1 VKFEGSLDAFSLPDI
16 FQLLSFTKKSG
27 GLRLRHGRGEGVV
40 WFVDGFVTGATSDI
54 AHQALARR
62 VAGLGLASPE
72 AFRQAVETSARSG
85 GTVGVARALLDAGA
99 VDADHLRATVTAA
112 ATDAVSEL
120 LRWPTGDFTLVDL
133 PNPDDVGVV
142 LPSDTIVTQAAER
155 ATAWQ
160 SLAEILPSPDVVLVL
175 WPAAPDADS
184 VLTPEEWSL
193 LALVDGRRSVGAI
206 VALTGRGQFS
216 VVSTLAELVRRGL
229 LHPKGAQDPVA
240 ELEATLSM
248 LAPLESGVA
257 AAARTQPDPGPV
269 EPPHGPT
276 MDEWAAASTQVDE
289 VAHGAADDPA
299 DHPAGDAAE
308 NHQGSEPDA
317 PHAGPFSATPPPDRP
332 DVVELGSVA
341 DVEPSDPVVA
351 DLDLDSVDTPP
362 LLTLALSRVDSNT
375 EAEPSGA
382 VGDDDSDE
390 ELEHP
395 AVLPRLGGAHV
406 PGDVI
411 PPRAEPFLP
420 SRQPEHPETMSPI
433 AARLAGLS
441 SVPSGASVGNAA
453 IATDPQSSALI
464 ERDPSVNRS
473 LLLRLIAGVRGL

>member
-85 GTVGVARALLDAGA
+85 GTVGVARALLDVGA
-99 VDADHLRATVTAA
+99 VDADHLRAIVTAA

-142 LPSDTIVTQAAER
+142 LPSDTIVTQAADR

-175 WPAAPDADS
+175 WPAAPESDA
-184 VLTPEEWSL
+184 VLTPDEWSL

-248 LAPLESGVA
+248 LGPLESGLAPTSV
-257 AAARTQPDPGPV
+257 TQPDAEVGPV

-276 MDEWAAASTQVDE
+276 MDEWAAAATAPVDE
-289 VAHGAADDPA
+289 ATAVPA
-299 DHPAGDAAE
+299 DEAAE
-308 NHQGSEPDA
+308 EQASEQSA
-317 PHAGPFSATPPPDRP
+317 AASGPFSSTPPADRP
-332 DVVELGSVA
+332 DVVEVGSVA
-341 DVEPSDPVVA
+341 DSEPSGVA

-362 LLTLALSRVDSNT
+362 LLTLALSRVDSHSDSESS
-375 EAEPSGA
+375 EAASD
-382 VGDDDSDE
+382 GDDEDPQYPE
-390 ELEHP
+390 
-395 AVLPRLGGAHV
+395 VLPRLGGAHV

-441 SVPSGASVGNAA
+441 SVPAGPTVGNAA
-453 IATDPQSSALI
+453 IATDPQSAALI